1 MGNVAIDNLE
11 FQIPSLETAFV
22 HFVHIDAC
30 PGSFRSEGKMS
41 TNVLPTT
48 NPLPTAPGEETR
60 PSSPKPE
67 IDNASHDQPRGRTS
81 LITRARGI
89 LDQDVDNKRTDWVSI
104 YACLL
109 TGFTASISFSVS
121 LPWLRG
127 VSADVRHVSF
137 GVDSKRMPIQYS
149 VRFKLIVQGKFS
161 TTWTSYC
168 SYIRSGPI

>member
-11 FQIPSLETAFV
+11 FQIPSLKTTFV

-30 PGSFRSEGKMS
+30 PGSFRSESKMS

-67 IDNASHDQPRGRTS
+67 IDNAAHDQPRGRTS
-81 LITRARGI
+81 LITRARSI

-109 TGFTASISFSVS
+109 TGFTASISFSVCQQ
-121 LPWLRG
+121 
-127 VSADVRHVSF
+127 VTAEAIADIRHVSF
-137 GVDSKRMPIQYS
+137 GVDSRRMPIQYS
-149 VRFKLIVQGKFS
+149 VRFELIVQGKFS

-168 SYIRSGPI
+168 SYIRSRPI